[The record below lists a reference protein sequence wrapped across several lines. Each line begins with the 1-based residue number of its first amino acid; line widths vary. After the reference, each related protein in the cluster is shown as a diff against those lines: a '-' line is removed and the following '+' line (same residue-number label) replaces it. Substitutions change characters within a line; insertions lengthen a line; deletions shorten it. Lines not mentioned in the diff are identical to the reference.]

1 MRVEGLSFSYGNQA
15 VFDGLNLTSTSRI
28 VGLSGPPGC
37 GKTTLLKILSGHL
50 KPNYHVVLDVPWP
63 STLVLQED
71 GLLPWLTV
79 TQNIELVGL
88 NIDTCSEHPLWS
100 LVEPLLQKRPNQMSF
115 GQRRTVELYR
125 AIVNKPPLLCLDEPF
140 NFIDLTTRNLFMK
153 FLMDQYPTV
162 RVVMSTHH
170 VDELVE
176 MRADILKFPREL
188 PIKVM
193 ER

>member
-15 VFDGLNLTSTSRI
+15 VFEGLNFASESRI

-37 GKTTLLKILSGHL
+37 GKTTLLKILAGHL
-50 KPNYHVVLDVPWP
+50 TPNYHVVLDVPSP

-71 GLLPWLTV
+71 ALLPWLTV
-79 TQNIELVGL
+79 MQNLELVGFQ
-88 NIDTCSEHPLWS
+88 IDTFSGHPLWG
-100 LVEPLLQKRPNQMSF
+100 LVDPLLTKRPNQMSF

-153 FLMDQYPTV
+153 FLMDKYPMV
-162 RVVMSTHH
+162 KIVMSTHH

-176 MRADILKFPREL
+176 LGADILKFPRQL
-188 PIKVM
+188 PISAM
-193 ER
+193 EG